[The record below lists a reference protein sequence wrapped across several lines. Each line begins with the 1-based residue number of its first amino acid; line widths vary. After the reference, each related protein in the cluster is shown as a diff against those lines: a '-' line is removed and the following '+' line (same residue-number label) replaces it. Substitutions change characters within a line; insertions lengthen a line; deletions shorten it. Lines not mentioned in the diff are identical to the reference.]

1 MNNKLDSETFPRKI
15 NQILMLLQYIS
26 PKDLIKKLVEN
37 YDYSPEDAY
46 LYVMAAKVMNKNLSC
61 YE

>member
-46 LYVMAAKVMNKNLSC
+46 LYVCLLYTSDAAD
-61 YE
+61 E